1 MGKNISGTGMD
12 TNILGRMFVPGVPE
26 GDRPR
31 ITAVVVLDIT
41 DASHGNAC
49 GVGLADFT
57 TEGLVSKIDLY
68 ATYMNGLT
76 SGTGGLLRNRLPNVL
91 PSDRAAVAT
100 AIRMCGKPDPSTV
113 RVARIKNTL
122 LAAYVEFSANLLD
135 EAGAAHVE
143 VTGPPRPM
151 AFDAQGRLRS

>member
-1 MGKNISGTGMD
+1 
-12 TNILGRMFVPGVPE
+12 
-26 GDRPR
+26 
-31 ITAVVVLDIT
+31 VLDLT
-41 DASHGNAC
+41 EASHGNAC

-68 ATYMNGLT
+68 ATYMNGIT

-91 PSDRAAVAT
+91 PTDRAAIAT
-100 AIRMCGKPDPSTV
+100 AMRMCGKPDPSTV

-122 LAAYVEFSANLLD
+122 LAAYVDFSANLLP
-135 EAGAAHVE
+135 EAERAQVE

-151 AFDAQGRLRS
+151 SFDAQGRLRD

>member
-1 MGKNISGTGMD
+1 LERARLWRAALPFNELDLLIVDEMGKNISGTGMD

-41 DASHGNAC
+41 EASHGNAC

-76 SGTGGLLRNRLPNVL
+76 SRTAGV
-91 PSDRAAVAT
+91 RAT
-100 AIRMCGKPDPSTV
+100 
-113 RVARIKNTL
+113 RIT
-122 LAAYVEFSANLLD
+122 
-135 EAGAAHVE
+135 
-143 VTGPPRPM
+143 R
-151 AFDAQGRLRS
+151 AQT